1 MDDPRGTFLIARRLC
16 GGEKFGVPL
25 VRLTNPRNLDRREI
39 AGAPASRSWKSISK
53 TCSVFL
59 TPSLLL
65 SGGIRPHARPRTMD
79 IDQSLDAMIK
89 SAPKKKGGGAGG
101 KKKAKP
107 GPKAKTTPGKKVG
120 GVKTKVIAKARR
132 GPKANAM
139 AVDTW
144 AHDKFKGPG
153 PAGGTAKLIISN
165 LHPNVTNQDIKV
177 RTASVPCHG

>member
-1 MDDPRGTFLIARRLC
+1 
-16 GGEKFGVPL
+16 
-25 VRLTNPRNLDRREI
+25 
-39 AGAPASRSWKSISK
+39 
-53 TCSVFL
+53 
-59 TPSLLL
+59 
-65 SGGIRPHARPRTMD
+65 MD

-89 SAPKKKGGGAGG
+89 SAPKKKGGGGG

-107 GPKAKTTPGKKVG
+107 GPKGQTTPGKKVG

-132 GPKANAM
+132 GPKASAM

-153 PAGGTAKLIISN
+153 LAGGTAKLIISN

-177 RTASVPCHG
+177 RTAFLTCHG

>member
-1 MDDPRGTFLIARRLC
+1 
-16 GGEKFGVPL
+16 
-25 VRLTNPRNLDRREI
+25 
-39 AGAPASRSWKSISK
+39 
-53 TCSVFL
+53 
-59 TPSLLL
+59 
-65 SGGIRPHARPRTMD
+65 MD

-101 KKKAKP
+101 TKKAKP
-107 GPKAKTTPGKKVG
+107 GPKATTTPGTKVG

-139 AVDTW
+139 VVDTW

>member
-1 MDDPRGTFLIARRLC
+1 
-16 GGEKFGVPL
+16 
-25 VRLTNPRNLDRREI
+25 
-39 AGAPASRSWKSISK
+39 
-53 TCSVFL
+53 
-59 TPSLLL
+59 
-65 SGGIRPHARPRTMD
+65 MD

-89 SAPKKKGGGAGG
+89 SAPKKQGGGAGG

-107 GPKAKTTPGKKVG
+107 GPKGKTTPGKKVG
-120 GVKTKVIAKARR
+120 GVKTKVI
-132 GPKANAM
+132 AM

>member
-1 MDDPRGTFLIARRLC
+1 MIARRLC
-16 GGEKFGVPL
+16 GGEKFGVTL
-25 VRLTNPRNLDRREI
+25 GRLSNPRNLGCDRREI
-39 AGAPASRSWKSISK
+39 APADGKSQLEIDFENVQCIFNAFAPP
-53 TCSVFL
+53 L
-59 TPSLLL
+59 P
-65 SGGIRPHARPRTMD
+65 GIRSHARPRTMD

>member
-1 MDDPRGTFLIARRLC
+1 
-16 GGEKFGVPL
+16 
-25 VRLTNPRNLDRREI
+25 
-39 AGAPASRSWKSISK
+39 
-53 TCSVFL
+53 
-59 TPSLLL
+59 
-65 SGGIRPHARPRTMD
+65 MD

-89 SAPKKKGGGAGG
+89 AAPKKKGGGPGG

-107 GPKAKTTPGKKVG
+107 GPKGKATPGKMNV

-139 AVDTW
+139 AVDGAW
-144 AHDKFKGPG
+144 AHDMFQGRAGPGG

-177 RTASVPCHG
+177 RTVPCTG